1 MGPIRGARVL
11 RASLP
16 WLFPFRRSTP
26 DSTLLLLYPPFCIFQ
41 VSLESGLVLNFDSRT
56 LSSFAD
62 LKNPLASTP
71 AKFTLAA
78 HEGAAS
84 SLDVSPH
91 VRGCLATGGTD
102 KLVKVWNIDEEDTSR
117 RQVSMVTSRDV
128 GVVRPSLLPFF
139 SIRPSVILIPF
150 PSCLT

>member
-1 MGPIRGARVL
+1 MCIPPLAL
-11 RASLP
+11 FLP
-16 WLFPFRRSTP
+16 SP
-26 DSTLLLLYPPFCIFQ
+26 DTRLTLLLLYPPFCIVQ

-128 GVVRPSLLPFF
+128 GVVRSFFPLLPLASFLLHPSIGHPDSLLVLCV
-139 SIRPSVILIPF
+139 STI
-150 PSCLT
+150 